1 MHKERNYCLKTIIP
15 NEAMM
20 IVNNCMQDE
29 DIIGWLPARFL
40 LDRWVLRMKFDEL
53 LEDHHDD
60 EVNYLDLG

>member
-1 MHKERNYCLKTIIP
+1 
-15 NEAMM
+15 M